1 MSLGI
6 KRYRKEVEQLL
17 LQREESGA
25 LTSEADFIAGAS
37 IAFVHF
43 NKWNKV
49 PPMWI
54 LAPMSGRS
62 IIEELGF
69 KKDSDGMV
77 TIKMEEHD
85 HAI

>member
-1 MSLGI
+1 MSLEI
-6 KRYRKEVEQLL
+6 KRYKNEVEQIL
-17 LQREESGA
+17 LQRDERGS

-37 IAFVHF
+37 IAFAHF
-43 NKWNKV
+43 NVWSKI

-77 TIKMEEHD
+77 TIKMEEHENN
-85 HAI
+85 